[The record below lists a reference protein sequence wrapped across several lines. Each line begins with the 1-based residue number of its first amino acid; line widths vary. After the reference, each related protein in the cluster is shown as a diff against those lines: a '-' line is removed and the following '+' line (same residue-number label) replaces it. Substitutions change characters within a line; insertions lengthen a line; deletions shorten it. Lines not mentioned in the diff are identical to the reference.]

1 MTYTLYRTERL
12 GAGLAGAP
20 LGTFSDFESAL
31 AARDDD
37 LLAQLERQP
46 VPRREITHV
55 ILGQG
60 AMGPQTEHPVVTCA
74 GVDADHTDPA
84 GDIAATRT
92 WLDALRG
99 RQR

>member
-12 GAGLAGAP
+12 GAGPAGAP
-20 LGTFSDFESAL
+20 LTTFSDFESAL

-46 VPRREITHV
+46 APRREITHV
-55 ILGQG
+55 IVGPG
-60 AMGPQTEHPVVTCA
+60 ATGPQTEHPIVTYA
-74 GVDADHTDPA
+74 GVDADDTDPA
-84 GDIAATRT
+84 GDLAATRT

-99 RQR
+99 R